1 MVDISDLKV
10 GDEIK
15 IVDKWNACS
24 NECVSMDKYL
34 GQTLTVREVHNGY
47 VKVFEDIDDN
57 STGGWI
63 WVPYA
68 IDRVVSSEESNFN
81 ISKEEDVLNLLGL

>member
-1 MVDISDLKV
+1 MVSISDLNV

-15 IVDKWNACS
+15 IVDKWNARS
-24 NECVSMDKYL
+24 AECMSMDKYL

-47 VKVFEDIDDN
+47 VKVFEDINDN
-57 STGGWI
+57 STGGWL

-68 IDRVVSSEESNFN
+68 IDMVVSSKENNFD
-81 ISKEEDVLNLLGL
+81 ISEEDILNLLGL